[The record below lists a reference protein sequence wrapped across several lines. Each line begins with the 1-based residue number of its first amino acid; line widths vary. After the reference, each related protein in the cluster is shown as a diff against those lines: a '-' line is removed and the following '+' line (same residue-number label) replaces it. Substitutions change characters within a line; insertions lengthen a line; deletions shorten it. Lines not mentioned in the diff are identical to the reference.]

1 MKLVYCPGCLE
12 KQRRI
17 DELEE
22 EVRRLKAK
30 LRYQQR
36 KATEGF
42 FGSSTPSSKIPVKPN
57 SLEERQAKRG
67 GAKPGHVGHR
77 RQAVDAQEAD
87 RVEVVEVDEACPCCG
102 GKLQDKG
109 VRARTVIACD
119 AVRTQKILYRLQR
132 WWCPRCRR
140 GFQAQAPGV
149 LPKSLYGND
158 LITHVVMQ
166 HYGYGVPLGRMEAQM
181 GIGYGSLMAPL
192 HRVSRLLRPAVKR
205 LIEEYRQA
213 PVKHADETSWRTDG
227 QNGYMRLFCTPNI
240 SLFRFRKTRSASVV
254 KEVLGEEALPGDLV
268 VDRYQAYN
276 KAPCRLQY
284 CYSHLSREV
293 KDLHKEFPQDAE
305 VQTFVGRFAPLLSQ
319 AMSLRGLA
327 ISDRQFYRRAKT
339 TKQAIIGVVEGPA
352 RHPVIQRLQDIFH
365 HKAHRMYRWAE
376 DRNIPAENNFAERQ
390 LRGVVIARK
399 VSFGSQS
406 DAGAQTREILMS
418 VVLTLKQHFDDFQTR
433 FKNALDRLAE
443 NTNLHPY
450 QVLFQQN
457 PSQPAHKCHH
467 ESGVVSGGG
476 VW

>member
-1 MKLVYCPGCLE
+1 MRVVYCQGCLQ

-22 EVRRLKAK
+22 EVRRLKAR

-36 KATEGF
+36 TAAEGP

-57 SLEERQAKRG
+57 SLQERQEKRG
-67 GAKPGHVGHR
+67 GAKPGHAGHG
-77 RQAVDAQEAD
+77 RQAVEPKEAD
-87 RVEVVEVDEACPCCG
+87 GVEVMEVDEACPCCG
-102 GKLQDKG
+102 GKLQEKG
-109 VRARTVIACD
+109 VRWRTVID
-119 AVRTQKILYRLQR
+119 GQPLKKETVVYGLERK
-132 WWCPRCRR
+132 WCPRCRR

-166 HYGYGVPLGRMEAQM
+166 HYGYGVPLGRMEAQL

-192 HRVSRLLRPAVKR
+192 HRVSGLLRPAIDK

-227 QNGYMRLFCTPNI
+227 QNGYVWLFCTPRT

-254 KEVLGEEALPGDLV
+254 KEVFGEEPLPGDLV

-319 AMSLRGLA
+319 AMSPRGLP

-339 TKQAIIGVVEGPA
+339 TKQAILEVVEHSA
-352 RHPVIQRLQDIFH
+352 RHPVIQRIQDIFRRTP
-365 HKAHRMYRWAE
+365 KRMYRWSE
-376 DRNIPAENNFAERQ
+376 DRNIPAENNFAERD
-390 LRGVVIARK
+390 LRGLVIARK

-406 DAGAQTREILMS
+406 DAGARTREILMS
-418 VVLTLKQHFDDFQTR
+418 IVLTLKQRFDDFQTR
-433 FKNALDRLAE
+433 FKNALDQLAE
-443 NTNLHPY
+443 DPTLDPY
-450 QVLFQQN
+450 NILFQQN
-457 PSQPAHKCHH
+457 SSQYAHN
-467 ESGVVSGGG
+467 
-476 VW
+476 